1 MINTRVRTT
10 ALEALYAPPDYHFD
24 QAIISTFTLSL
35 EAVFTIPIAIQMGEM
50 VKHDPNEQPTRFS
63 ALEKISF
70 IDAIRNIQDRL
81 MIFHQEDAISK
92 PAFPNVLFSFL
103 EKNLI
108 PVTMTSG
115 VFHPKVWI
123 IRFKSKKKEEWLYR
137 IFSI

>member
-1 MINTRVRTT
+1 M
-10 ALEALYAPPDYHFD
+10 
-24 QAIISTFTLSL
+24 
-35 EAVFTIPIAIQMGEM
+35 FTIPIAIQMGEM

-137 IFSI
+137 ILVLSRNLTFDPSWDSAIVLEGKYSEQKKSSCGLY